1 MPSYWERSPATLL
14 CATAERI
21 AAEKHAAEVERTTT
35 AGEDPPEPPPPLSE
49 PLQAAAY
56 LLADEGFKGCVTG
69 AEAGEDFGA
78 ACEFVGI
85 TSAPHPAV
93 VTALA
98 SLKPNAPLS
107 LRGWA
112 LDLPSLTALI
122 ATLTG
127 HASKVKSLKLWGCGM
142 DADAVSLLAAHLPAS
157 ITALAIE
164 GEPLPETDAFAALAA
179 SEGLTSLSLRC
190 ADVGKANGGL
200 PAGLASAVASS
211 ASLTTLSLFG
221 NPIGDAAAIELL
233 AALRPNASLTSLDLG
248 RTSLSD
254 AAAHAVLAMVNA
266 PDAPTGEAEEE
277 TTTEEVAPAEEETE
291 TDPPNRS
298 LTALNL
304 SFNSIST
311 KGRRSIEAA
320 QAASE
325 ALTRVELKGNP
336 CLTCGPTASLGAA
349 GRAAIADTWAALAQ
363 LEGGA
368 EGVMAK
374 VLATALDETPAALP
388 LVGYVEGSLGGES
401 EPASSPSATPRD
413 PKMPELSDGARVII
427 RWTGMARLATVVA
440 TAIEKLIAALNSPPA
455 LERHLR
461 DDLGLVL
468 ASRGFP
474 PGAPYDAFG
483 ESLVKGLA
491 NALGEEG
498 FSEEAAAAW
507 REAYASASEC
517 MQTAYTLSQLA
528 AANAP
533 PAEEEA
539 EAEAAE
545 AECE

>member
-1 MPSYWERSPATLL
+1 MLATVVVSLAFSPAPITRHAVAVGARHAVPVASVGRREVALG
-14 CATAERI
+14 
-21 AAEKHAAEVERTTT
+21 AAALAVCSKVPVPAAQAAEVKTVLV
-35 AGEDPPEPPPPLSE
+35 AGATGQTGRRCLQRLANMAGVSAIGGVRDPTKASKKLSE
-49 PLQAAAY
+49 SKI
-56 LLADEGFKGCVTG
+56 EIRG
-69 AEAGEDFGA
+69 AMIEKGA
-78 ACEFVGI
+78 AI
-85 TSAPHPAV
+85 
-93 VTALA
+93 
-98 SLKPNAPLS
+98 
-107 LRGWA
+107 
-112 LDLPSLTALI
+112 D
-122 ATLTG
+122 
-127 HASKVKSLKLWGCGM
+127 
-142 DADAVSLLAAHLPAS
+142 
-157 ITALAIE
+157 
-164 GEPLPETDAFAALAA
+164 
-179 SEGLTSLSLRC
+179 
-190 ADVGKANGGL
+190 
-200 PAGLASAVASS
+200 ASAVELKALDVEKNSVADMS
-211 ASLTTLSLFG
+211 TTLKGTDGLIIAVGFVPG
-221 NPIGDAAAIELL
+221 NPFKM
-233 AALRPNASLTSLDLG
+233 
-248 RTSLSD
+248 D

-427 RWTGMARLATVVA
+427 RWTGMARLAAVVA